1 MCVHEKFHIL
11 PSYVRRWS
19 LILAMTTSSVR
30 FIFYYNIYINICP
43 HVYVYVQEI
52 EEYRICAYIYI
63 YIYIYMALSSCN
75 LLITVGQPASRPA
88 SCN

>member
-63 YIYIYMALSSCN
+63 YIYGIVFLQLVDNC
-75 LLITVGQPASRPA
+75 GPASQPTGQL
-88 SCN
+88 